1 MHYLY
6 FDRKMPKRAA
16 QECLEIAKIL
26 QLQNQKEEANH
37 YLREA
42 QRLNPALS
50 NVRRERTAG
59 SESAASARA
68 KNQGKYEYVALKG
81 DLSEIGLLDVIQILD
96 NAQKNGKLLI
106 SSESQDGV
114 IYFNSGRIVNACY
127 QKKTGEQAMYAL
139 VGVKGGTFDYQPS
152 DKPFEI
158 VINNS
163 NTNLLL
169 EGLRLLDEENRDL
182 SEAEICFE
190 QEAANPSESES
201 RADVPVN
208 LKSVLSP
215 RPMTPP
221 PLRHYV
227 NEENP
232 LEDL

>member
-1 MHYLY
+1 
-6 FDRKMPKRAA
+6 MPKRAA

-50 NVRRERTAG
+50 NARREGTAG
-59 SESAASARA
+59 SESTTAARA
-68 KNQGKYEYVALKG
+68 KELGKSEYVALKG

-96 NAQKNGKLLI
+96 NAQKSGKLVI
-106 SSESQDGV
+106 SSEGQDGV
-114 IYFNSGRIVNACY
+114 IYFNSGRIVNASY
-127 QKKTGEQAMYAL
+127 QKKTGEQAMYSL

-152 DKPFEI
+152 DKVFDM

-169 EGLRLLDEENRDL
+169 EGLRLLDEANRDVG
-182 SEAEICFE
+182 ETEISFE
-190 QEAANPSESES
+190 QEAEVPSEPEIE
-201 RADVPVN
+201 AGVPVN
-208 LKSVLSP
+208 IPS
-215 RPMTPP
+215 PP
-221 PLRHYV
+221 PPSARVSTPGAHRI